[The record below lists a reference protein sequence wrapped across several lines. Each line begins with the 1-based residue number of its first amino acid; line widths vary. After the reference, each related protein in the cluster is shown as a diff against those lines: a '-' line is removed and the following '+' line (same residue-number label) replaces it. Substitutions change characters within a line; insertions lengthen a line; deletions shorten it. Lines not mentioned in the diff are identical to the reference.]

1 MKSLSFLPA
10 AWAFVFA
17 TCSAFAA
24 NAAAG
29 VPLDKLSVPSGFE
42 IEVLSEAVPN
52 ARQMA
57 LGTEGTLFV
66 GTRREGK
73 VYALSDLDGDGV
85 PDDVNVIARRLTL
98 PSGIAFRDGALYI
111 GARDTIYR
119 FANIETRLDNP
130 GKPEIVKDDLP
141 DESHHGWKHL
151 AFGPYGRL
159 YIPVGAPCNI
169 CDPEAPFAS
178 ILSYDLDGGET
189 TTFASG
195 IRNSVGFDWHPET
208 GELWFTDN
216 GRDMLGDDVPP
227 EELNRAPRS
236 GLHFGY
242 PYIHAGDIADPEFG
256 EGHEPKDYTAPV
268 FRIQAHAAAL
278 GMKFYT
284 GEQFPERY
292 RGAIFIAEH
301 GSWNR
306 SKKVGYRVS
315 VAFLE
320 GNRVIAHEPFVT
332 GWLEGERNWGRPNDV
347 LVMPDGSLLISDDQ
361 GGVIYRVSYRGR

>member
-1 MKSLSFLPA
+1 MKSLSIFLGA
-10 AWAFVFA
+10 CALL
-17 TCSAFAA
+17 CSASATAA
-24 NAAAG
+24 
-29 VPLDKLSVPSGFE
+29 VPLDKLSVPSGFQ
-42 IEVLSEAVPN
+42 IEVLSDQVPN

-57 LGTEGTLFV
+57 IGAQGTLFV

-73 VYALSDLDGDGV
+73 VYALPDRNRDGT
-85 PDDVNVIARRLTL
+85 PDEVKIIARGLTM
-98 PSGIAFRDGALYI
+98 PSGIAFREGDLYI

-119 FANIETRLDNP
+119 FSNIESRLDEP

-141 DESHHGWKHL
+141 DKSHHGWKHV
-151 AFGPYGRL
+151 AFGPDGRL

-178 ILSYDLDGGET
+178 ILSYDLEGGKT
-189 TTFASG
+189 TTFAWG
-195 IRNSVGFDWHPET
+195 IRNSVGFDWHPTT

-216 GRDMLGDDVPP
+216 GRDMLGDDVPAD
-227 EELNRAPRS
+227 ELNRAPRS

-242 PYIHAGDIADPEFG
+242 PYVHAGDIPDPEFG
-256 EGHEPKDYTAPV
+256 KGHVPEDYAAPALA
-268 FRIQAHAAAL
+268 IQAHSAAL
-278 GMKFYT
+278 GMKFYV
-284 GEQFPERY
+284 GDQFPERY

-320 GNRVIAHEPFVT
+320 GNRVVRHEPFVT
-332 GWLEGERNWGRPNDV
+332 GWLEGEKNWGRPNDV
-347 LVMPDGSLLISDDQ
+347 LVTPDGSLLISDDQ
-361 GGVIYRVSYRGR
+361 GGVIYRVRHGRK